1 MLPPLP
7 PPPPRTPRSPVVA
20 EAAGRDSAAAAA
32 AVAAGYAPPE
42 LSAPGCAAALS
53 GSARRGRPPAALAP
67 MLLDHASLY
76 CSGGGGRPGFGRR
89 HCAAGALGAGLRG
102 YPQ

>member
-53 GSARRGRPPAALAP
+53 GPARRGRPPASAP
-67 MLLDHASLY
+67 IVRVHASLWWWR
-76 CSGGGGRPGFGRR
+76 RP
-89 HCAAGALGAGLRG
+89 AGSAGLVELLRG
-102 YPQ
+102 LCTLATCGAAARA